1 MKHDKSGLRMMK
13 NIIYSLGR
21 LIMGGLLDLKGVCVL
36 QALKYVNSQQNLCKM
51 HAREVSY
58 IQKFTYSNAK
68 V

>member
-51 HAREVSY
+51 HAR
-58 IQKFTYSNAK
+58 
-68 V
+68 